1 MTRHK
6 PLWKADD
13 QRARLSEL
21 TARSEDSAKDRS
33 LRRDVRSL
41 GTLLG
46 RVLVEQVGQEL
57 FDTVEELRRLMIRHR
72 ERVWRNSAAG
82 ARGELMAK
90 AQAMISRMD
99 LGRAYQVT
107 KAFAIY
113 FELANLAETNHRK
126 RRRRAGQLDGQR
138 APLPGSFR
146 GTLLRMK
153 KAGISADAALAALR
167 QITVT
172 PVFTAHP
179 TEVARQ
185 TVLLKRR
192 RIAAQLER
200 LDRLPLTGG
209 EALRCEQLIH
219 AEIAALWQTDE
230 VRQTKPT
237 VDDEIRMGLRY
248 FRLSLFETLPR
259 IYAEVADSVREVY
272 GVLLDAD
279 ELPNLISFG
288 SWIGGDRDGNPLVKP
303 ECVKDALELARTV
316 ILREYTR
323 EVEFLSDCLSSSS
336 RQAGASTEMLSRL
349 ARYKGSMPG
358 APMHWGPG
366 NTVELYRRFLSYVVY
381 RLQRSREGTGVQDW
395 YEDAKEFESDLVLL
409 RSSLMLNRG
418 QRLVETLVDPLLRQL
433 RTFGFHL
440 LVLDIRQHAR
450 VHAEVLREIETMKIG
465 TMKIDLNKIGLRNTE
480 LRKTKLRKSELRKTG
495 PSLVAEAL
503 PYNGATGS
511 PQLQELV
518 ETFRAIQELK
528 RTYPAQSIRQYIISG
543 TESENDVLNVIRLAK
558 ACGVSLAG
566 SGGNTGLGYP
576 TVKDP
581 SPEDPSLVDPSLV
594 DPGLMP
600 VPLFESIDSLRAA
613 GGVMRRLWRHPEYQ
627 PLLDSWGR
635 WQEVMLG
642 YSDSNK
648 DGGMLTSTWE
658 LYNAHRDLHRV
669 AEECGVK
676 LRLFHGRGGTV
687 GRGGGPTHAAI
698 LAQPEGCFSG
708 SIRITEQGEVLNW
721 KYADAV
727 LAERNLELMIAASLE
742 ALTRSRLPAKD
753 QTHWEEAME
762 EMSREAYRVY
772 RRDIAENSDLLEYFE
787 QATPTHELDAARIG
801 SRPSR
806 RATGRRLQ
814 DLRAIPWVF
823 GWMQS
828 RHAVPAWYGVGHGL
842 QCFAG
847 KGSGHERLL
856 RQMLQHFALF
866 SDLVRNV
873 ELGMAKAD
881 LEIARVYSGLVKNSA
896 LRTRVFTMLE
906 EEFLRSRQM
915 VLSISGQRELL
926 ARNRVLARSIQL
938 RNPYVDPMSLIQV
951 DLLRRKQQGQDAAAL
966 EYPLGATINGI
977 AAGLHNT
984 G

>member
-1 MTRHK
+1 MIQSK

-13 QRARLSEL
+13 QKARLSEL
-21 TARSEDSAKDRS
+21 TASSDDSAKDHS

-41 GTLLG
+41 GALLG
-46 RVLVEQVGQEL
+46 RVLVEQVDQEL

-72 ERVWRNSAAG
+72 ERVAHSAAAG

-90 AQAMISRMD
+90 AQAMISRME
-99 LGRAYQVT
+99 LTRAYQVT

-113 FELANLAETNHRK
+113 FELTNLAETNHRK
-126 RRRRAGQLDGQR
+126 RRRRAGQLERQR
-138 APLPGSFR
+138 APQPGSFR

-153 KAGISADAALAALR
+153 EAGLPADAVLTALR

-192 RIAAQLER
+192 RIAEQLER
-200 LDRLPLTGG
+200 LDRLPLTVG
-209 EALRCEQLIH
+209 EALRCEQIIH
-219 AEIAALWQTDE
+219 AEITALWQTDE

-237 VDDEIRMGLRY
+237 VNDEIRMGLRY

-259 IYAEVADSVREVY
+259 IYAEVAESMRSVY
-272 GVLLDAD
+272 GSVLDAA
-279 ELPNLISFG
+279 ELPNLLSFG

-303 ECVKDALELARTV
+303 ACVKDALELARTV
-316 ILREYTR
+316 VLGEYIR
-323 EVEFLSDCLSSSS
+323 QVEFLSDCLSSSS
-336 RQAGASTEMLSRL
+336 RQVSASPEILSRL
-349 ARYKGSMPG
+349 AQYDRSTPG
-358 APMHWGPG
+358 AAMRWGPD
-366 NTVELYRRFLSYVVY
+366 NTVEHYRRFLSHTIH
-381 RLQRSREGTGVQDW
+381 RLQRSRESPSARDS
-395 YEDAKEFESDLVLL
+395 YKDAADFEADLLLL
-409 RSSLMLNRG
+409 RASLMANRG
-418 QRLVETLVDPLLRQL
+418 QRLAEAFVDPLLREL

-440 LVLDIRQHAR
+440 QVLDIRQHAR
-450 VHAEVLREIETMKIG
+450 VHAEVLGEIG
-465 TMKIDLNKIGLRNTE
+465 TKEGSFKSIRNTE
-480 LRKTKLRKSELRKTG
+480 LRNTKLRKAELRETA
-495 PSLVAEAL
+495 PAVAAGAPL
-503 PYNGATGS
+503 PESGETVS
-511 PQLQELV
+511 PQARELID
-518 ETFRAIQELK
+518 TFHAVQQLK
-528 RTYPAQSIRQYIISG
+528 QTYPVQSIRQYIISG
-543 TESENDVLNVIRLAK
+543 AESEEDVLNVVRLAK
-558 ACGVSLAG
+558 TCGVRLAG
-566 SGGNTGLGYP
+566 SGGDLYSNESSLS
-576 TVKDP
+576 DP
-581 SPEDPSLVDPSLV
+581 SSSDPSVNHPSPN
-594 DPGLMP
+594 DSGLMP
-600 VPLFESIDSLRAA
+600 VPLFESIGSLRGA
-613 GGVMRRLWRHPEYQ
+613 GNVMRRLWRNPEYQ

-658 LYNAHRDLHRV
+658 LHKAHRELHR
-669 AEECGVK
+669 AAQDCGVK

-708 SIRITEQGEVLNW
+708 RIRITEQGEVLNW
-721 KYADAV
+721 KYADPV
-727 LAERNLELMIAASLE
+727 LAEWNLELMIAASLE
-742 ALTRSRLPAKD
+742 ALARSSVPAKD
-753 QTHWEEAME
+753 QARWEEAME
-762 EMSREAYRVY
+762 EMSGEAYRVY
-772 RRDIAENSDLLEYFE
+772 RRDIAENADVLEYFE
-787 QATPTHELDAARIG
+787 QATPVLELDAARIG

-806 RATGRRLQ
+806 RTKGRRLE

-828 RHAVPAWYGVGHGL
+828 RHAVPAWYGVGQGL
-842 QCFAG
+842 QSFAG
-847 KGSGHERLL
+847 KGRSHERLL
-856 RQMLQHFALF
+856 REMLKHFALF

-881 LEIARVYSGLVKNSA
+881 LHIARVYSGLVKNEA
-896 LRTRVFTMLE
+896 LRTRVFAMLE
-906 EEFLRSRQM
+906 DEFLRSRRII
-915 VLSISGQRELL
+915 LSISGQRELL
-926 ARNRVLARSIQL
+926 ARNRVLARSIHL

-951 DLLRRKQQGQDAAAL
+951 DLLRRKQQGQELGKL

>member
-1 MTRHK
+1 MIRPK

-13 QRARLSEL
+13 QKARLSEL
-21 TARSEDSAKDRS
+21 TAQSDDSAKDHS

-41 GTLLG
+41 GALLG
-46 RVLVEQVGQEL
+46 RVLVEQVGPEL

-72 ERVWRNSAAG
+72 ERVAHSPAAG
-82 ARGELMAK
+82 ARGELMAR
-90 AQAMISRMD
+90 AQAMISEMD
-99 LGRAYQVT
+99 LTRAYQVT

-126 RRRRAGQLDGQR
+126 RRRRARQLHRQQ
-138 APLPGSFR
+138 AMPGSFH

-153 KAGISADAALAALR
+153 EAGMSAEAAMAALR
-167 QITVT
+167 QIMVT

-192 RIAAQLER
+192 RIAEQLER
-200 LDRLPLTGG
+200 LDRLPLTVG
-209 EALRCEQLIH
+209 EALRCEQNIH
-219 AEIAALWQTDE
+219 AEIASLWQTDE

-259 IYAEVADSVREVY
+259 IYAEVAESIRDVY
-272 GVLLDAD
+272 GTVLDAS
-279 ELPNLISFG
+279 ELPNLLSFG

-316 ILREYTR
+316 ILREYIR
-323 EVEFLSDCLSSSS
+323 QVEFLSDCLSSSL
-336 RQAGASTEMLSRL
+336 RQAGASADILSLLTQYER
-349 ARYKGSMPG
+349 SMPG
-358 APMHWGPG
+358 VSILWGPG
-366 NTVELYRRFLSYVVY
+366 NTAEHYRRFLSYVVH
-381 RLQRSREGTGVQDW
+381 RLQLSREGAGAQHS
-395 YEDAKEFESDLVLL
+395 YEDAAGFESDLILL
-409 RSSLMLNRG
+409 RESLMSNRG
-418 QRLVETLVDPLLRQL
+418 QRLAEVFVDPLLRQL
-433 RTFGFHL
+433 GTFGFHL
-440 LVLDIRQHAR
+440 HVLDIRQHAR
-450 VHAEVLREIETMKIG
+450 VHAEVLQEITTKKIDAREIEP
-465 TMKIDLNKIGLRNTE
+465 RNPE
-480 LRKTKLRKSELRKTG
+480 PRKTKLRKAELRATAPG
-495 PSLVAEAL
+495 LAAGAPSPHSGE
-503 PYNGATGS
+503 TGS
-511 PQLQELV
+511 PQTRELID
-518 ETFRAIQELK
+518 TFHTIHQLK
-528 RTYPAQSIRQYIISG
+528 QTYPAQSIRQYIISG
-543 TESENDVLNVIRLAK
+543 AESEDDVLNVIRLAK

-566 SGGNTGLGYP
+566 SQG
-576 TVKDP
+576 DP
-581 SPEDPSLVDPSLV
+581 NVE

-600 VPLFESIDSLRAA
+600 VPLFESIDSVRAA
-613 GGVMRRLWRHPEYQ
+613 GGVMRRLWRNPEYQ

-658 LYNAHRDLHRV
+658 LFKAHRDLHH
-669 AEECGVK
+669 AAQECGVQ

-687 GRGGGPTHAAI
+687 GRGGGPTHSAI

-708 SIRITEQGEVLNW
+708 RIRITEQGEVLNW

-727 LAERNLELMIAASLE
+727 LAEWNLELMIAASLE
-742 ALTRSRLPAKD
+742 ALTRSGSQQAQAKD
-753 QTHWEEAME
+753 QARWEEAME

-772 RRDIAENSDLLEYFE
+772 RRDIAENAEVLEYFE
-787 QATPTHELDAARIG
+787 QATPVHELDAARIG

-806 RATGRRLQ
+806 RTRGRRLE

-828 RHAVPAWYGVGHGL
+828 RHAVPAWYGVGYGVES
-842 QCFAG
+842 FAQKG
-847 KGSGHERLL
+847 KSHERLL
-856 RQMLQHFALF
+856 REMLKDFALF
-866 SDLVRNV
+866 GDLVRNV

-881 LEIARVYSGLVKNSA
+881 LHIAHVYSELVKNAA
-896 LRTRVFTMLE
+896 LRTRVFVMLE
-906 EEFLRSRQM
+906 DEFLRSRKM
-915 VLSISGQRELL
+915 ILSISGQRELL
-926 ARNRVLARSIQL
+926 ARNRVLARSIHL

-951 DLLRRKQQGQDAAAL
+951 ELLRRKQQGQELAKL

>member
-1 MTRHK
+1 MTRSK
-6 PLWKADD
+6 PLWNADE
-13 QRARLSEL
+13 QKARLSEL
-21 TARSEDSAKDRS
+21 TARSDDSAKDRS

-41 GTLLG
+41 GALLG
-46 RVLVEQVGQEL
+46 RVLVEQAGKEL
-57 FDTVEELRRLMIRHR
+57 FDAVEELRRLMIEHR
-72 ERVWRNSAAG
+72 EPGRGSDSAD
-82 ARGELMAK
+82 ELMAR
-90 AQAMISRMD
+90 AETMISRMD
-99 LGRAYQVT
+99 LTRAYQVT

-113 FELANLAETNHRK
+113 FELTNLAETNHRK
-126 RRRRAGQLDGQR
+126 RRRRARQLDERG
-138 APLPGSFR
+138 AALPGSFR

-153 KAGISADAALAALR
+153 KAGISAEAALAALR
-167 QITVT
+167 EVMVT

-192 RIAAQLER
+192 RIAEQLER
-200 LDRLPLTGG
+200 LDRLPLTDA
-209 EALRCEQLIH
+209 EALRCEQAIH
-219 AEIAALWQTDE
+219 AEIISLWQTDE

-259 IYAEVADSVREVY
+259 IYAEVAESMREVY
-272 GVLLDAD
+272 GVALDVA
-279 ELPNLISFG
+279 ELPNLLSFG

-303 ECVKDALELARTV
+303 ECVKDALEQARSM
-316 ILREYTR
+316 ILREYIR
-323 EVEFLSDCLSSSS
+323 DVEFLSDCLSSSV
-336 RQAGASTEMLSRL
+336 RQAGVSAEIVSRL
-349 ARYKGSMPG
+349 AQYKGSLPG
-358 APMHWGPG
+358 AAMRWGPD
-366 NTVELYRRFLSYVVY
+366 NTTELYRRFLSYVVY
-381 RLQRSREGTGVQDW
+381 RLQRSREGADVQGS
-395 YEDAKEFESDLVLL
+395 YKDAAEFESDLVML
-409 RSSLMLNRG
+409 RSSLMENRG
-418 QRLVETLVDPLLRQL
+418 QRLAEAYVDPLLRQV

-440 LVLDIRQHAR
+440 QVLDIRQHAR
-450 VHAEVLREIETMKIG
+450 VHAEVLEEIGARTIELSKIPTG
-465 TMKIDLNKIGLRNTE
+465 SAE
-480 LRKTKLRKSELRKTG
+480 LRKTKLRKADLQKTAPALAAGSASSE
-495 PSLVAEAL
+495 SSEF
-503 PYNGATGS
+503 S
-511 PQLQELV
+511 PQTRELI
-518 ETFRAIQELK
+518 ETLRTIQRLK
-528 RTYPAQSIRQYIISG
+528 HFYPSQSISQYIISG
-543 TESENDVLNVIRLAK
+543 AESEDDVLNLVRLAK
-558 ACGVSLAG
+558 ACGVRLAG
-566 SGGNTGLGYP
+566 SGDRGSGDHDSGDRTFG
-576 TVKDP
+576 DR
-581 SPEDPSLVDPSLV
+581 

-613 GGVMRRLWRHPEYQ
+613 GGAMRRLWRHPDYE

-658 LYNAHRDLHRV
+658 LHKAHRDLHGV
-669 AEECGVK
+669 ARECGVK

-708 SIRITEQGEVLNW
+708 RIRITEQGEVLNW

-727 LAERNLELMIAASLE
+727 LAEWNLELMIAASLE
-742 ALTRSRLPAKD
+742 AFTRSGVPPRQAR
-753 QTHWEEAME
+753 WEEAME
-762 EMSREAYRVY
+762 EMSAEAHLVY
-772 RRDIAENSDLLEYFE
+772 RRDIAENADLLEYFE
-787 QATPTHELDAARIG
+787 QATPVGELDAARIG

-806 RATGRRLQ
+806 RTRGRRLE

-842 QCFAG
+842 QIFAG
-847 KGSGHERLL
+847 KGRGHEQLL
-856 RQMLQHFALF
+856 REMLKHFTLF
-866 SDLVRNV
+866 SELVHNV

-881 LEIARVYSGLVKNSA
+881 LHIARVYSRLVKDTG
-896 LRTRVFTMLE
+896 LRTRVFSMLE
-906 EEFLRSRQM
+906 AEFLRSRQM
-915 VLSISGQRELL
+915 ILRVSGQRELL
-926 ARNRVLARSIQL
+926 ARNRVLARSIHL

-951 DLLRRKQQGQDAAAL
+951 ELLRRKQQGQDLGNL